1 MCLRTHINGL
11 FSKTARAAIM
21 TKDVEAWLI
30 AFGTQGVAG
39 FSSVKHSAE
48 MPQDFM
54 EIFSISFIPMFYGLL
69 YSPEV
74 QQFFM
79 IFIFGS

>member
-1 MCLRTHINGL
+1 
-11 FSKTARAAIM
+11 M

-30 AFGTQGVAG
+30 VFGTWGVVG
-39 FSSVKHSAE
+39 FSSIIHSAE

-54 EIFSISFIPMFYGLL
+54 EIFSISFIPTCYGFL

-74 QQFFM
+74 QQPFT
-79 IFIFGS
+79 ILIFGS

>member
-1 MCLRTHINGL
+1 MCLSTHINGL

-21 TKDVEAWLI
+21 TKVVEAWLT
-30 AFGTQGVAG
+30 AFGTWGVVG

-54 EIFSISFIPMFYGLL
+54 EILSISFIPLCYGFL

-74 QQFFM
+74 
-79 IFIFGS
+79 